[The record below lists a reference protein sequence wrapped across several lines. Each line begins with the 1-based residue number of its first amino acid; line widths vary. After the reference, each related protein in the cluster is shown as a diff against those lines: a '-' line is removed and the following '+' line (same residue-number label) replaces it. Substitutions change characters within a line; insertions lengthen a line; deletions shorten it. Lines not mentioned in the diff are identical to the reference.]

1 MFSLP
6 LIYTTLVHFS
16 FIFIATYNE
25 KLEPWIINKV
35 WAISAFLFEYKT
47 IITCWAL
54 KPSNGVIVDILFS
67 GLKAPGDWSF
77 GFYAKT
83 QFSSTNHV
91 AETADGIAVHQDH
104 FPSSSRSPF

>member
-1 MFSLP
+1 M
-6 LIYTTLVHFS
+6 
-16 FIFIATYNE
+16 
-25 KLEPWIINKV
+25 
-35 WAISAFLFEYKT
+35 
-47 IITCWAL
+47 
-54 KPSNGVIVDILFS
+54 IVDILFS